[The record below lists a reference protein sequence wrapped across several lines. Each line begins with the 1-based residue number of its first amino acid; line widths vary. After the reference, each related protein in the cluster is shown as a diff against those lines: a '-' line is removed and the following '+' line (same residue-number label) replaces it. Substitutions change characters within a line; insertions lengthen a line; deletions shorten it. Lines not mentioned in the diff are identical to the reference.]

1 MEITCGGTISKA
13 MEIEVSVT
21 KINQINISIY
31 SIDFY

>member
-21 KINQINISIY
+21 NKSNKHKY
-31 SIDFY
+31 LFY